1 MKKTILSHFLKG
13 CLKSL
18 FVIIVSLF
26 AMSFNVPKND
36 SQLFLKSTSNA
47 PDKNISI
54 INSNKVIKINKD
66 NGYFLGAYPQVL
78 PACSTASVS
87 FICSTP
93 DYGATS
99 GTWSFHW
106 TIGSG
111 WTNSG
116 SMYTTSNIIFLTPSS
131 PSITPGS
138 ISVVAYFTNNNGNTS
153 GYNVGSCSVSRVT
166 TFTSDAVIN
175 GNNVCSGS
183 SVFNITGLKVNENVI
198 WSLSN
203 PSLATLSN
211 SSNTQTTVN
220 MTGVHGSGD
229 LIATITNACGQSV
242 QKLFS
247 LYSGPPSFNEFIC
260 FSADGHDFCS
270 GLVDVQSS
278 SMPFLGVKDRINA
291 SFSGMTSAERNN
303 SANWEWEKL
312 NNNITLSKT
321 LNVAKIGLIYFG
333 QTGVKVRAK
342 NACGWSDWQQLDFDI
357 RAIFEY
363 TSKSVSVNSDLYEVS
378 PNPANDVINVNLKKN
393 EIPVSDNLK
402 KSQCELFDM
411 QGNLKK
417 KIVLEGKNDANI
429 VVSDLKK
436 GIYLLKIKQGG
447 NTENHRIII
456 N

>member
-138 ISVVAYFTNNNGNTS
+138 VSVVAYFTNNNGNTS
-153 GYNVGSCSVSRVT
+153 GYNVGSRSVSRST
-166 TFTSDAVIN
+166 TFTTNAVIN
-175 GNNVCSGS
+175 GNNTLCSGN
-183 SVFNITGLKVNENVI
+183 SVFNLTNLPNNSTVQWSVSGISGVNIV
-198 WSLSN
+198 SQ
-203 PSLATLSN
+203 SN
-211 SSNTQTTVN
+211 SQVTLNTTATSGLCTLNTQ
-220 MTGVHGSGD
+220 
-229 LIATITNACGQSV
+229 ITNQCGQSV
-242 QKLFS
+242 TVSKVIPVGSPSPVIEVVRASHCSFEYKAKDYQYATTNNYSYNWELINSSGYVDFSTSENLASVNACPPFSVRLRLTTTNSCGNSS
-247 LYSGPPSFNEFIC
+247 LYET
-260 FSADGHDFCS
+260 D
-270 GLVDVQSS
+270 L
-278 SMPFLGVKDRINA
+278 
-291 SFSGMTSAERNN
+291 
-303 SANWEWEKL
+303 WL
-312 NNNITLSKT
+312 NNDDEEINKQAVFFEPIK
-321 LNVAKIGLIYFG
+321 Y
-333 QTGVKVRAK
+333 GV
-342 NACGWSDWQQLDFDI
+342 
-357 RAIFEY
+357 Y
-363 TSKSVSVNSDLYEVS
+363 
-378 PNPANDVINVNLKKN
+378 PNPANDVININLIEN
-393 EIPVSDNLK
+393 EFLVLE
-402 KSQCELFDM
+402 KSGKLDGEIYDI
-411 QGNLKK
+411 QGSLKK
-417 KIVLEGKNDANI
+417 KFILQGKKETSVN
-429 VVSDLKK
+429 VKDLQR
-436 GIYLLKIKQGG
+436 GVYLLKINNGK
-447 NTENHRIII
+447 NIENHRIVIY
-456 N
+456 